1 MKTFILFTFIAI
13 FSLNIFGQ
21 NTPTFAKYSAKV
33 QKTTAKS
40 VNLKSHKDA
49 RMFRTN
55 LRNSFKEGVNFAG
68 SFILSSWGCGTS
80 CLQTAIIDGKT
91 GNVFFP
97 KILQGSSFGFGE
109 LSDKEESLEFKKN
122 SRLLIINGYIAT
134 GNEDKPSKY
143 GIWYYE
149 WTGKNLK
156 LLKFVPKKEN
166 VN

>member
-1 MKTFILFTFIAI
+1 MKKILLLAI
-13 FSLNIFGQ
+13 FAIFTTNLSAQ
-21 NTPTFAKYSAKV
+21 TPTFAKYSAKV
-33 QKTTAKS
+33 QNATAKS

-55 LRNSFKEGVNFAG
+55 LRGSLKEGVNFAG
-68 SFILSSWGCGTS
+68 SFIVSSWGCGTS

-97 KILQGSSFGFGE
+97 KILQGTSFGFGE
-109 LSDKEESLEFKKN
+109 LSEKYESIEFKKN
-122 SRLLIINGYIAT
+122 SRLLIINGYIAPE
-134 GNEDKPSKY
+134 NENSQSKY

-156 LLKFVPKKEN
+156 LIKFVKKKEN
-166 VN
+166 

>member
-1 MKTFILFTFIAI
+1 MKTVILFVFIVV

-21 NTPTFAKYSAKV
+21 NTPTFAKYSVKV
-33 QKTTAKS
+33 QKKTVNE
-40 VNLKSHKDA
+40 VNLKSHRDA

-80 CLQTAIIDGKT
+80 CLQTAIIDGKKD
-91 GNVFFP
+91 VAFFP
-97 KILQGSSFGFGE
+97 KILQGSSFGFDE

-156 LLKFVPKKEN
+156 LVKFVPKKEH